1 MYQQN
6 TGQYRMIGR
15 SLFKRNGR
23 AFIHVAVV
31 PPQYKGVY
39 AAIEWY
45 ENGEPQDADCHDC

>member
-1 MYQQN
+1 MYQQD
-6 TGQYRMIGR
+6 TEQYRMIGR

-39 AAIEWY
+39 AAIKWY
-45 ENGEPQDADCHDC
+45 ENGELQDADCHDC